1 MFPIKKGDIVFN
13 HEQSKQLL
21 KNGHISGRGKA
32 YADGTVGN
40 SLASGKLRPLQPGD
54 KDYDLFKKFQDY
66 QEKFKAQ
73 IIPPVNAIQKEVE
86 AISRSISN
94 VNTRNTEQLIHFS
107 TGDIIV
113 QGVQNVDGFAKAVK
127 THFPNDMIQALNTNR

>member
-1 MFPIKKGDIVFN
+1 MQTRELLSKGN
-13 HEQSKQLL
+13 LL
-21 KNGHISGRGKA
+21 QGTPKNVRGQA
-32 YADGTVGN
+32 LANGTVNDGAIV
-40 SLASGKLRPLQPGD
+40 ASNGTVFRPFQPGG

-86 AISRSISN
+86 AISRSVSK

-127 THFPNDMIQALNTNR
+127 THFPNAMIQALNTSR